1 MNKVNGTP
9 QKSSGMR
16 HDIRTLEAQ
25 LAQLQEHNR
34 QLIANVFQLQQAFTA
49 LHAGLGRRKV
59 GIWPFRRSVLTVRD
73 MDEAL
78 HELKERKMRQDA
90 SEEGGEVDTT
100 PIPPAPNPGPIQRY
114 VDAINGKAEPPT
126 TDTPPSGKVPGSP
139 QGHIKLLRKTD
150 E

>member
-59 GIWPFRRSVLTVRD
+59 GIWPFRRPVLSIRD
-73 MDEAL
+73 MEEAL
-78 HELKERKMRQDA
+78 HELKERKTREQA
-90 SEEGGEVDTT
+90 AEEGEEVDTT
-100 PIPPAPNPGPIQRY
+100 PIPSAPDPGPIQRY
-114 VDAINGKAEPPT
+114 VEAIEEVEAAQPPNGHV
-126 TDTPPSGKVPGSP
+126 G
-139 QGHIKLLRKTD
+139 D

>member
-1 MNKVNGTP
+1 MISNGTSP
-9 QKSSGMR
+9 KSSGMR
-16 HDIRTLEAQ
+16 HDIRELQAQ
-25 LAQLQEHNR
+25 VFGLSDLARKQNAY
-34 QLIANVFQLQQAFTA
+34 IFNLQQAFTA
-49 LHAGLGRRKV
+49 LQAGLEHHKV